1 MIIVI
6 KVVLWYTLARAFMW
20 LGAKMNQ
27 DKDPF

>member
-1 MIIVI
+1 MIIIV
-6 KVVLWYTLARAFMW
+6 KVVLWYILLRGFMY